1 MTNRNSEIV
10 VIYALFFFFVVG
22 CLKPDYLCRSY
33 LDNLFSFKRIED
45 PFLCLP
51 LIINVSCRRLRTM
64 KFAEFINLWFACLAV
79 DGAPG
84 SLLNFDCKV
93 STVMMMMG
101 TTCGGDQQKNCTLIY
116 FGARRLYH
124 DTFWQE
130 LMKRRE

>member
-1 MTNRNSEIV
+1 MILTNRNSEIV
-10 VIYALFFFFVVG
+10 VIYALFFFFVVD

-84 SLLNFDCKV
+84 SLLTFDCKV
-93 STVMMMMG
+93 RTVMMMG
-101 TTCGGDQQKNCTLIY
+101 TTCPRDQQKIVLLDILVH
-116 FGARRLYH
+116 GAH
-124 DTFWQE
+124 T
-130 LMKRRE
+130 MISSGNSP